1 MTGAEFMRNY
11 RKVVSA
17 LLMLTGIAILLRGV
31 HYSLTESP
39 GWQNLLLSTVAGAL
53 VFALGLA
60 RWRYWR
66 QR

>member
-1 MTGAEFMRNY
+1 MHKY
-11 RKVVSA
+11 RKIVAA
-17 LLMLTGIAILLRGV
+17 LLMILGIAILMRGV

-39 GWQNLLLSTVAGAL
+39 GWQNLLLSTVVGAL

-60 RWRYWR
+60 RWRYWQ

>member
-1 MTGAEFMRNY
+1 MRNY
-11 RKVVSA
+11 REAVAV
-17 LLMLTGIAILLRGV
+17 LLMLAGIAILVRGV

-39 GWQNLLLSTVAGAL
+39 GWQNLLLSAAVGAL